1 MLAEAQ
7 NAFRHSETP
16 LSDDEVTDLSAVRP
30 DTSLRETEQSVD
42 AFPQTVGTSSPATD
56 LDRSGL
62 SDSPGPRSALKGT
75 ATAASTKRRQDA
87 LQQLIRSAEE
97 RGQSESGEVRL
108 PPLIPGVDK
117 LTWILAND
125 LYDCHAQ
132 LLKTQS
138 QLQLLEQRLAT
149 QEAAAEEAIER
160 LCLQC
165 RHVELRLNET
175 HSRLNE
181 YVQAHQEGRLLF
193 TDITESPQTASNGH
207 SPNVTSPCKTVSK
220 ADNDVSSLPPN
231 DLTSNAAAGPVHSKP
246 ELGGV
251 EDAGGEDAQNHIP
264 RATPADATT
273 SVTTDEVTTWSQKQV
288 QDRARLISSGG
299 LSNRRPR
306 TRVVINPPP
315 TLLTETSVSTA
326 SSSTDVTYV
335 QSVTQHLLFPV
346 PTGGQSSASPIVSP
360 ASSSKVDID
369 VRGAGD
375 IASMMDDSSKS
386 PDTAPSSAIRT
397 PRLNDS
403 SHCSPAASST
413 MGTPDSASS
422 RISSHKAMGIQLPGL
437 SPGML
442 QGVHLRRRSPTPD
455 QPLKD
460 NPGSK
465 P

>member
-1 MLAEAQ
+1 MLSEAQ

-16 LSDDEVTDLSAVRP
+16 LSDDEVTDLSAVGP

-42 AFPQTVGTSSPATD
+42 AFPQTVGTTSPVTD
-56 LDRSGL
+56 VDRSGL

-97 RGQSESGEVRL
+97 RAQSESGEVRL

-117 LTWILAND
+117 LNWILAND

-181 YVQAHQEGRLLF
+181 YLQAHQEGRLLF
-193 TDITESPQTASNGH
+193 TDITEI
-207 SPNVTSPCKTVSK
+207 
-220 ADNDVSSLPPN
+220 
-231 DLTSNAAAGPVHSKP
+231 HSKP
-246 ELGGV
+246 ELGGGV
-251 EDAGGEDAQNHIP
+251 EDAGEQATQDDIAQAAVTTGE
-264 RATPADATT
+264 ATT
-273 SVTTDEVTTWSQKQV
+273 WLQKQV

-315 TLLTETSVSTA
+315 TLLTETSVSAAT
-326 SSSTDVTYV
+326 SSSDVTYV

-346 PTGGQSSASPIVSP
+346 PTGGQSASPVASP
-360 ASSSKVDID
+360 ASSSNVEVD

-375 IASMMDDSSKS
+375 VASTMDDPSKS
-386 PDTAPSSAIRT
+386 PDTTPSSAIRT

-403 SHCSPAASST
+403 SHSSPAVSST
-413 MGTPDSASS
+413 MGTPDSAAS
-422 RISSHKAMGIQLPGL
+422 RVSSHKAMGIQLPGL
-437 SPGML
+437 SP
-442 QGVHLRRRSPTPD
+442 
-455 QPLKD
+455 
-460 NPGSK
+460 
-465 P
+465 